1 MTASARFEQLL
12 LPVLDRAY
20 ATALRL
26 TRSAP
31 DAEDLVQ
38 EAALRAWRAFD
49 SFDPGSNFKAWFVRI
64 LTNAYLNQYR
74 KAKRE
79 GIPVDLEDT
88 PELYLYTKTA
98 ETGLHGRSADPA
110 GALMAELDAEQ
121 VSDALAKLP
130 EEYRTVATLYFGLD
144 LSYQDIAAAV
154 GIPIGTVRSR
164 LHRARR
170 ILQRLLW
177 NVAVDAGFAT
187 RLATGATT

>member
-1 MTASARFEQLL
+1 MTASPRFEELL
-12 LPVLDRAY
+12 LPLLGGAY

-26 TRSAP
+26 TRSAA

-49 SFDPGSNFKAWFVRI
+49 SFEPGSNFKAWFFRI
-64 LTNAYLNQYR
+64 LTNAFLNQYR
-74 KAKRE
+74 KEKRE

-88 PELYLYTKTA
+88 PELYLYTQTA
-98 ETGLHGRSADPA
+98 ETGLHARSADPA
-110 GALMAELDAEQ
+110 GALMAQFDAEQ

-170 ILQRLLW
+170 MLQRLLW
-177 NVAVDAGFAT
+177 KVAVDAGFAT